1 MRVTSRGP
9 FRLSFLTAINSLLAC
24 GKLSGG
30 ITLDDQPQGAFRQPI
45 WWRENGRV
53 CFLCSIMSRLRRVS
67 VSINLRRAAAVR

>member
-30 ITLDDQPQGAFRQPI
+30 ITLDDQPQGAFRQS
-45 WWRENGRV
+45 RSGGGRT
-53 CFLCSIMSRLRRVS
+53 
-67 VSINLRRAAAVR
+67 AACVFFVQSCPG